1 MTINRHLNKFTTN
14 SVIIMLIHVF
24 CGYIKHNSIIK
35 CVNKRIKGVLFR
47 NGPLRGVGG
56 RSLYPGVQV
65 STIQYDKE
73 KRTDARDED
82 SDNKIY
88 SS

>member
-14 SVIIMLIHVF
+14 SVLLF
-24 CGYIKHNSIIK
+24 CGYIKHNSFIK
-35 CVNKRIKGVLFR
+35 CVNKRIKSVLFQ

-65 STIQYDKE
+65 SMIQYDKE
-73 KRTDARDED
+73 KRTDGRDEN
-82 SDNKIY
+82 SDNEI
-88 SS
+88 SSS